1 VEIQEP
7 SPRLLIAA
15 LRFGAVSP
23 LLLDVRGKLIASI
36 SKESG
41 LSEWNALPDS
51 IQLYSTDARRFFQ
64 ASIRDVYVSIEN
76 FEDLEEAKSWARDVI
91 AGTLEGLDIGEI
103 TWMGTRMHWLSATGS
118 FSELRDWFISRFG
131 SVAPSAIDAIGRAP
145 SDVGVVLEFKDVTP
159 LITMRFGPMTA
170 EQAMTQF
177 FRDKDATHFP
187 DEFLFVDVDQVHP
200 DEHLN
205 PRQAIS
211 TFDERVDNLAVVGG
225 QVATAIATA

>member
-23 LLLDVRGKLIASI
+23 LLLDVRGNLIASI
-36 SKESG
+36 SKQSG
-41 LSEWNALPDS
+41 LTEWNALPDLV
-51 IQLYSTDARRFFQ
+51 QLYSADARRFFQ

-76 FEDLEEAKSWARDVI
+76 FEDLEEARSWASGVI
-91 AGTLEGLDIGEI
+91 AGTLEGLDIAEI
-103 TWMGTRMHWLSATGS
+103 SWMGTRMHWLSAAGS

-131 SVAPSAIDAIGRAP
+131 SIARTAIDAIGRGP
-145 SDVGVVLEFKDVTP
+145 SDVGVVLEFKDRSP

-177 FRDKDATHFP
+177 FRDKEATHFP
-187 DEFLFVDVDQVHP
+187 DEFLFVDIDHVHP

-205 PRQAIS
+205 RRQAIS
-211 TFDERVDNLAVVGG
+211 TFDERVDNLAILGG
-225 QVATAIATA
+225 QVAAAIARA